1 MCWWRALGDWNK
13 YSAVYGQSE
22 LAGVGIVQEGTT
34 VALAEDAALNLKG
47 CVAQNLVEGMAV
59 AEEEIE
65 REVGPFQIAVAVAQQ
80 RRKVPGRAVVGNNL
94 GMWFVA
100 DMVVL

>member
-1 MCWWRALGDWNK
+1 
-13 YSAVYGQSE
+13 
-22 LAGVGIVQEGTT
+22 VGIVQEGTR
-34 VALAEDAALNLKG
+34 VELADDAALNLKG
-47 CVAQNLVEGMAV
+47 CAGQNLVEGMAV

-65 REVGPFQIAVAVAQQ
+65 REVGREVQIAAAAAAAVAVAVAVAQQ
-80 RRKVPGRAVVGNNL
+80 RRKVPGRAVVGSNL